1 MTSDDEQDA
10 ALYIFQEAKNV
21 SAMYGDLIIK
31 ASGDRANVS
40 IGAAA
45 VMLVGFAK
53 MAGMSIHDCVGI
65 VMATYK
71 ATKDFD
77 GPDHETHQ

>member
-1 MTSDDEQDA
+1 MLSDEEHDA
-10 ALYIFQEAKNV
+10 AMYIFEESQKVAAV
-21 SAMYGDLIIK
+21 YGDLIIQ

-40 IGAAA
+40 IGTAAL
-45 VMLVGFAK
+45 MLVGFAK

-71 ATKDFD
+71 ATKDFE
-77 GPDHETHQ
+77 GNHESH

>member
-1 MTSDDEQDA
+1 MLSDEEHDA
-10 ALYIFQEAKNV
+10 ALYIFQEAQKV
-21 SAMYGDLIIK
+21 SAMYGDLIIG
-31 ASGDRANVS
+31 ASGDRANVA
-40 IGAAA
+40 IGTAAL
-45 VMLVGFAK
+45 MLVGFSK

-77 GPDHETHQ
+77 RPDHETH